1 MILQVT
7 PAYGNLMESLEI
19 MRAANPLL
27 VRLWH
32 GNVWHD
38 EDLLGVEDLQ
48 KVAVILVSSLYME
61 FSFAV
66 GSRRP

>member
-1 MILQVT
+1 
-7 PAYGNLMESLEI
+7 MESLEI

-32 GNVWHD
+32 GMSGMID

-61 FSFAV
+61 FSFAA